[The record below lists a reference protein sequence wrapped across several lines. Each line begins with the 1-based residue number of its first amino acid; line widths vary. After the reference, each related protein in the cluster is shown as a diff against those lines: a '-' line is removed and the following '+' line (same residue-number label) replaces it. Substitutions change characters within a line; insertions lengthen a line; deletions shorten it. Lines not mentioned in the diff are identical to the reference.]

1 MKQHRTMFQMKE
13 RDKTTEEL
21 REWRQQSNL

>member
-13 RDKTTEEL
+13 RDKITEEL